1 MAKAKKKKELSLEEK
16 LKQAL
21 VSVDEQ
27 PYEVPENWCWV
38 TVGNTVDL
46 YRGVSYKKNEG
57 HSVKEENDCLVMRG
71 GNILEGAID
80 VEADNIYVDKSL
92 IKPEQYIREND
103 IVIVSSTGS
112 TKVIGRAGISYANY
126 EDVSFGAFLTL
137 VRPKEQICKRYI
149 DYYFQSQIYRERIR
163 SLASGVNINNI
174 KTEYITNSPFPLPP
188 LAEQRRI
195 VEQIENLFSKL
206 DEVKEKAQNIIDSYD
221 MIVCAILHKA
231 FVGEL
236 SAKWRIN
243 KGKTKESWD
252 IKKIKEIC
260 IPRAGYAFDSKKFQS
275 NGCQIIR
282 MGNLYNGI
290 LDLSRSPVY
299 IDDSE
304 LDEGVIKRAKIHDGD
319 ILITLTGTKYKRDYG
334 YAVCIENSGNLY
346 VNQRILCLTPNSM
359 IDRDYLL
366 YYLRSNIFRDIFF
379 SNETGGVNQGNVSSK
394 FVENIEIQ
402 VPSLEEQ
409 KVIASSLKNILS
421 KEEQIKEIAE
431 NVIAQVDLMKKSILA
446 KAFRAE
452 LDTNNPNEESA
463 VELLKSIL
471 ATE

>member
-174 KTEYITNSPFPLPP
+174 KTECITNSPFPLPP

-195 VEQIENLFSKL
+195 VEQIESLFIKL
-206 DEVKEKAQNIIDSYD
+206 DEAKEKAQEALNGFDERKASMLNKAFKGELTVNWRQNNQLNIDSWSTKKFKDFCLLKRGYD
-221 MIVCAILHKA
+221 LP
-231 FVGEL
+231 
-236 SAKWRIN
+236 
-243 KGKTKESWD
+243 TKERVSGKYPLVTSSGVNDYVSEFKVKGPGVVTGRSGSIGKVFLISDEYW
-252 IKKIKEIC
+252 
-260 IPRAGYAFDSKKFQS
+260 PL
-275 NGCQIIR
+275 NTT
-282 MGNLYNGI
+282 LYSEKLYDNV
-290 LDLSRSPVY
+290 PEYVY
-299 IDDSE
+299 
-304 LDEGVIKRAKIHDGD
+304 
-319 ILITLTGTKYKRDYG
+319 
-334 YAVCIENSGNLY
+334 
-346 VNQRILCLTPNSM
+346 
-359 IDRDYLL
+359 
-366 YYLRSNIFRDIFF
+366 YYLQTFDFKSY
-379 SNETGGVNQGNVSSK
+379 SSSTAVPTLNRNL
-394 FVENIEIQ
+394 FADVELL
-402 VPSLEEQ
+402 VPT
-409 KVIASSLKNILS
+409 V
-421 KEEQIKEIAE
+421 EEQIQIVKIIKKLLESEEYIKESISK
-431 NVIAQVDLMKKSILA
+431 VIGEIDIMKKTILA
-446 KAFRAE
+446 KAFRGE
-452 LDTNNPNEESA
+452 LGTNNPDEENA